1 MYVLW
6 INVWIAVR
14 NVYDDVNNANVIY
27 NICSLLEVFRSSL
40 LSSTKTN
47 WDEDCYVSL
56 IETKNT
62 QQYKIHWKYFM
73 IKLNKP
79 IKTTIVKGTID
90 RALIDECKFVYT
102 ACPTISLTLS
112 WRRQLWSRANQ
123 WIGFNVIGSSV
134 MEELIGKIGLIKNAL
149 REHANKNL
157 YKLFVIIIKKN
168 KFTKEYI

>member
-14 NVYDDVNNANVIY
+14 NVYADVNNANVIY

-47 WDEDCYVSL
+47 WDEDCYVLL

-79 IKTTIVKGTID
+79 IKTTIVKRTID
-90 RALIDECKFVYT
+90 RALIDKCKFVYT

-112 WRRQLWSRANQ
+112 WRR
-123 WIGFNVIGSSV
+123 
-134 MEELIGKIGLIKNAL
+134 
-149 REHANKNL
+149 
-157 YKLFVIIIKKN
+157 
-168 KFTKEYI
+168 